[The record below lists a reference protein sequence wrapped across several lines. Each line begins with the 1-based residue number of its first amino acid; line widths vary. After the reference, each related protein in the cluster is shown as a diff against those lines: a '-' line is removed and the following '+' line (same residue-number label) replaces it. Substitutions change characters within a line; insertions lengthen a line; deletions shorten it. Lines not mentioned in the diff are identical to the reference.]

1 MERLTLTTLPSSEYT
16 LLDSGDQQKLERYGD
31 VVLAR
36 PDPQAL
42 WPKTL
47 GAGEWAKT
55 QGRFERQ
62 GKEGVWVADNL
73 PKQWQ
78 IAFGGLEFLIRPTSF
93 KHTGLFPEQLSNW
106 EWVGECIRSF
116 GGSKISGVHE
126 FSAKNSLSPRAD
138 ALRSPRQPSSS
149 FAPQTLLQPSSASS
163 LDNVPLPQPK
173 VLNLFGY
180 TGGATLAAAQSGAA
194 VTHVDASKTAVAWA
208 RENAAASGLT
218 EKPIRWIVEDVLV
231 FVKREVRRVAESG
244 QKYDGIIMDPP
255 AFGHG
260 PKDELWKIEEDLIE
274 LISLCGQLLSDKPLF
289 FLINGYAAGYSPLA
303 FAYNLEQFQTKFGG
317 TIEYGDLAIA
327 QEKGDR
333 VLPCGIFARWKAN

>member
-1 MERLTLTTLPSSEYT
+1 MERLTLVTKPDGEYA
-16 LLDSGDQQKLERYGD
+16 LLDSGDQEKLERYGT
-31 VVLAR
+31 VVLVR

-42 WPKTL
+42 WAKTL
-47 GAGEWAKT
+47 GAGEWAKA

-62 GKEGVWVADNL
+62 GKEGVWEFRGVAN
-73 PKQWQ
+73 PPTTGWQ
-78 IAFGGLEFLIRPTSF
+78 IGFGGLKFLIRPTSF

-106 EWVGECIRSF
+106 EWIGDLLRGF
-116 GGSKISGVHE
+116 RGSKISGVHE
-126 FSAKNSLSPRAD
+126 FSAENSLSPRAV
-138 ALRSPRQPSSS
+138 ALRSPQQPSSS
-149 FAPQTLLQPSSASS
+149 SAT
-163 LDNVPLPQPK
+163 QPK

-180 TGGATLAAAQSGAA
+180 TGGATLAAAQAGAA

-218 EKPIRWIVEDVLV
+218 EKPIRWLIEDVLV

-274 LISLCGQLLSDKPLF
+274 LIGLCGQLLSDKPLF

-327 QEKGDR
+327 QETGDR
-333 VLPCGIFARWKAN
+333 MLPCGIFARWKA